1 MIRSTITSRSFVRAT
16 SIALLASLAACAST
30 PPGRCVGVPGAVVT
44 TTQAKV
50 LLNLD
55 SQGVALQ
62 GYDAVAYFTDHAP
75 VKGDAKCR
83 SIRNGAEY
91 HFASA
96 EHKARFDADPNRY
109 EPQFGGWCAYAASI
123 DRLSPIDAQYW
134 EIVDNRLILQHNKKA
149 WDLWHQ
155 DATGN
160 LAKAD
165 HNWPGL
171 VDKNGSAPSTLLNVD
186 EQGVAIQGYD
196 PTAYFLDAKPRK
208 GDPGIARTFQG
219 ATYYF
224 VDAAHK
230 DAFEKE
236 PSKYVPQFGGFC
248 GYAAAI
254 NKVSPVNPEIW
265 QIERGR
271 LVLQH
276 TPEAYRLFNQDAS
289 ANYAKADQNWPG
301 LSRRRCSK

>member
-1 MIRSTITSRSFVRAT
+1 MLPTLLTSRPLLLVTTA
-16 SIALLASLAACAST
+16 ALLSTLAACAGT
-30 PPGRCVGVPGAVVT
+30 PPGRCVGVSGALAT
-44 TTQAKV
+44 TSQTKV

-55 SQGVALQ
+55 QRGFALE
-62 GYDAVAYFTDHAP
+62 GYDPVAYFTDHAAT
-75 VKGDAKCR
+75 KGNPSFR

-96 EHKARFDADPNRY
+96 DHKARFDEDPTRY

-123 DRLSPIDAQYW
+123 DRLSPIDPQFW
-134 EIVDNRLILQHNKKA
+134 EVVDNRLLLQHNKKA
-149 WDLWHQ
+149 WDLWHK
-155 DATGN
+155 DASGN
-160 LAKAD
+160 LTKAD
-165 HNWPGL
+165 ANWPGL
-171 VDKNGSAPSTLLNVD
+171 VEKNGATPSTLLNVD
-186 EQGVAIQGYD
+186 EHGLAIQGYD

-208 GDPGIARTFQG
+208 GDPAIARTFQG

-230 DAFEKE
+230 DTFEKE

-254 NKVSPVNPEIW
+254 NKVSPINPEIW
-265 QIERGR
+265 QIEHGH

-276 TPEAYRLFNQDAS
+276 TPEAYRLFNQDPT
-289 ANYAKADQNWPG
+289 ANYAKADHNWPG
-301 LSRRRCSK
+301 LSRRRCAN